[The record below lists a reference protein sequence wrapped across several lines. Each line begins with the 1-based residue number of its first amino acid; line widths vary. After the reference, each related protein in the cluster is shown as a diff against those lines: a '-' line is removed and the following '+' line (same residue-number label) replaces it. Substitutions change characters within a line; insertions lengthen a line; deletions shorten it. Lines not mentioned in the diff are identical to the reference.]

1 MNYLRSTDLGFDKD
15 QQIVIPLRSA
25 NAKKIYHSLKSELS
39 SNEQILSVGASFYY
53 PGIFNPSDM
62 GIYKEGQTMDNARIT
77 HMNVVDDNFLQ
88 TLGIKPLAGRL
99 FSYKFPSDSSNGLI
113 LNESAI
119 QNCNLKLRM
128 MRLVKKCTSTGRER
142 IIILM

>member
-1 MNYLRSTDLGFDKD
+1 
-15 QQIVIPLRSA
+15 
-25 NAKKIYHSLKSELS
+25 
-39 SNEQILSVGASFYY
+39 
-53 PGIFNPSDM
+53 M

-119 QNCNLKLRM
+119 QQLQFKSPEDAVGKKVYFDWQGKNYHFDVVGVVKDFHFQDLHVPIAPYGFQLNSGTNYNYLIVHSKAKQLDRITFHDWKLHGI
-128 MRLVKKCTSTGRER
+128 S
-142 IIILM
+142 